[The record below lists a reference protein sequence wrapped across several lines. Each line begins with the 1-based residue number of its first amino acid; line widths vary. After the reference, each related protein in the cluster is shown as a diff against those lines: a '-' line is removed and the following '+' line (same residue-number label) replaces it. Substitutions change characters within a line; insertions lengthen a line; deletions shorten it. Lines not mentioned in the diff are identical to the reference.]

1 MIKGERMFKLIK
13 RLIFFIILI
22 LFLIF
27 GLFVYKGY
35 DMYKQAIE
43 EMSIEE
49 KIAEMIF
56 CCLNYCEYQ
65 LFSLNLHRLNYL
77 Y

>member
-49 KIAEMIF
+49 KIAEIKA
-56 CCLNYCEYQ
+56 EKI
-65 LFSLNLHRLNYL
+65 NLKNFLKII
-77 Y
+77 